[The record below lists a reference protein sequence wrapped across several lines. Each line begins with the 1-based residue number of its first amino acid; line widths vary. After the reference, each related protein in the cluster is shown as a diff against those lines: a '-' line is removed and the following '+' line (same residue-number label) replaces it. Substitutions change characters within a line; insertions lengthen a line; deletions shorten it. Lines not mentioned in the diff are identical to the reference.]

1 MKIDLS
7 KYPPGT
13 KFKLKNGAV
22 VTLVGKSTTID
33 GRYILEYDDDGQ
45 IITRFGDGKHGT
57 YSEYDI
63 ELVIQPDKYLVSFRR
78 KSGVIDTEIVIG
90 PQVLTDE
97 YLLIDLKNKY
107 TLGAL
112 GMSIPE
118 KVLSWSKIE
127 E

>member
-13 KFKLKNGAV
+13 KLKLRNEKI
-22 VTLVGKSTTID
+22 VTLVGKSFANSNYMIEYSNGD
-33 GRYILEYDDDGQ
+33 IGYRNQEGRHSTEPAWNVM
-45 IITRFGDGKHGT
+45 
-57 YSEYDI
+57 S
-63 ELVIQPDKYLVSFRR
+63 VIQPDKYLVSFRR
-78 KSGVIDTEIVIG
+78 KSGVFDTEIVVE
-90 PQVLTDE
+90 PQVLTSE
-97 YLLIDLKNKY
+97 YFLENLQSKFA
-107 TLGAL
+107 LGAL